1 MPLSGVKPQFI
12 GAPVVVHGTG
22 ELLATASLLHCAFE
36 MWEAKEEIIAL
47 VFDTTSSNTGI
58 HQGAAVRIEEQLG
71 RSLLW
76 LTCRHHIAEL
86 HIKHPYDAVQG
97 PTKGN

>member
-12 GAPVVVHGTG
+12 GAPTVAHGTG
-22 ELLATASLLHCAFE
+22 ELLAAATLRCAE
-36 MWEAKEEIIAL
+36 MWEVKDDIIAL
-47 VFDTTSSNTGI
+47 MFDTTSSNTGI
-58 HQGAAVRIEEQLG
+58 HQGAATHIEEQLG

-76 LTCRHHIAEL
+76 LACRHHVAEL